1 MHMEKN
7 EIIGLIAVIAAV
19 FAVIFIAA
27 KVREANAN
35 PYEDI
40 IVTPADEPEE
50 EESDE
55 NDIWDVLHEMQ
66 ETTAPVVEGDI
77 VVVTAVDEDGNTYT
91 VTDENGTPVTEFR
104 PADGAA
110 QDGNGATETETVQ
123 NQVQNDAPAESPVIE
138 VSPDQQLPDPDSDD
152 IPYFITAPA
161 EE

>member
-27 KVREANAN
+27 KVREANTN

-50 EESDE
+50 EDSDE

-66 ETTAPVVEGDI
+66 ETTAPPVEGDI
-77 VVVTAVDEDGNTYT
+77 VVVTAVDEDGTPMGGRHT
-91 VTDENGTPVTEFR
+91 VLSVFDENGTFL
-104 PADGAA
+104 GAMDLE
-110 QDGNGATETETVQ
+110 QKQ
-123 NQVQNDAPAESPVIE
+123 
-138 VSPDQQLPDPDSDD
+138 
-152 IPYFITAPA
+152 
-161 EE
+161 